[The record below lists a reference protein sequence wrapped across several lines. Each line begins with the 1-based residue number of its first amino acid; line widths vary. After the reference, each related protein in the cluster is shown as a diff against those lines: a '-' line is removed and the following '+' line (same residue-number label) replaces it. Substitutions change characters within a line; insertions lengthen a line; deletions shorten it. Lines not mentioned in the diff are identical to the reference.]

1 MNDMSVGGD
10 RDKIRVGVSGARGR
24 MGRMTCAAVVGD
36 AELSLV
42 AVIDPAYSSESALRE
57 EGDYTANAKRFTSL
71 EDAVETAGLQ
81 VVVDFTTPSAVL
93 GNALVCIRKRI
104 PVVIGTTGLG
114 DADLS
119 VIETEAGRCEVPV
132 LVAPNFAMGGVLMM
146 KFAREA
152 AEYLRACE
160 IVELHHAS
168 KLDRPSGT
176 SRLTK
181 LLVED
186 KWREC
191 EWDEEVPIHSV
202 RLPGLLAHQEVI
214 FGGTGEILTIRHDSL
229 SRESFMPGVI
239 LAVKRVRGLQG
250 LVVGL
255 ENIL

>member
-1 MNDMSVGGD
+1 
-10 RDKIRVGVSGARGR
+10 
-24 MGRMTCAAVVGD
+24 MTCAAVTGD

-93 GNALVCIRKRI
+93 GNALVCIRKRV

-160 IVELHHAS
+160 ICGVA
-168 KLDRPSGT
+168 P
-176 SRLTK
+176 
-181 LLVED
+181 
-186 KWREC
+186 REQARQTIGHLATHKTARRGQMAGC